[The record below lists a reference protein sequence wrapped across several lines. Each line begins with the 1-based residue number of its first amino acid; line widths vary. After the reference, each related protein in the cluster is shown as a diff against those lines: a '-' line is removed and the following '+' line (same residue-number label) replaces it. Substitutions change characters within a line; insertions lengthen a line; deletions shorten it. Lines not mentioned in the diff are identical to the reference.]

1 MKPWLPSFLS
11 CPLGTSDSLGL
22 TSGRQTYRLLFLSP
36 VLVRITFLS
45 PFSLHP
51 VLLLPSWLLDR
62 LVCFLW
68 GHMMLLK
75 SFCTL
80 GEEWRCSFF
89 PSWLHWKT
97 HCSPQTCTIQ
107 SSFRRETQQVSASTD
122 WVAAHPGTLVI
133 DACLSHRHLEV
144 LWKVRWG
151 VVNSPSWLSS
161 LHVHTI

>member
-11 CPLGTSDSLGL
+11 YPLGTSNSLGL
-22 TSGRQTYRLLFLSP
+22 TSGHLTYRLLFLSH
-36 VLVRITFLS
+36 VLVRIIFLHF
-45 PFSLHP
+45 PFTLCCCLPGSLTGWFAFYEDTWCCWS
-51 VLLLPSWLLDR
+51 L
-62 LVCFLW
+62 
-68 GHMMLLK
+68 
-75 SFCTL
+75 CTL

-89 PSWLHWKT
+89 PSWLHWKKT
-97 HCSPQTCTIQ
+97 HCGPKTRTIQ

-122 WVAAHPGTLVI
+122 CIAAHLGTLVI